1 MAETLT
7 VKSPSLF
14 LTPSDKGPA
23 RGSKPGQVRSSPQRP
38 PGKEPLEA
46 ASADPNGVVKRKQ
59 TKSRNGA
66 YRLLDFPTATSTCT
80 KQGNIM
86 GRVLVLLSCPMA
98 DG

>member
-38 PGKEPLEA
+38 PGKEPLKA

-66 YRLLDFPTATSTCT
+66 YRLLKFPTSASTCS
-80 KQGNIM
+80 KQEIM
-86 GRVLVLLSCPMA
+86 VGCVFVPLSCLMA